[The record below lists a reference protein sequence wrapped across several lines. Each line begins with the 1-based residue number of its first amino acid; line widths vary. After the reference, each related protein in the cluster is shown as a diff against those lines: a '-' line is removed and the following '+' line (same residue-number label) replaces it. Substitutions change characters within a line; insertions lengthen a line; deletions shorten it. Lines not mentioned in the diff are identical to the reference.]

1 MWWDIIKRFSSG
13 GPEGGNLTGR
23 NRTTVV
29 SEESLAQGKVRTEM
43 LAPWISGPSQDNYQG
58 IDVIYN
64 VGLKGHLKNL
74 KHIDNVILMGYYLR
88 NYIPKNEK
96 CEGSEMHYNFFE
108 NMLTGRNLRSPSK

>member
-43 LAPWISGPSQDNYQG
+43 LAPWISGPSQDN
-58 IDVIYN
+58 
-64 VGLKGHLKNL
+64 
-74 KHIDNVILMGYYLR
+74 
-88 NYIPKNEK
+88 
-96 CEGSEMHYNFFE
+96 
-108 NMLTGRNLRSPSK
+108 